1 MTIDSPQAAA
11 KARRSPPR
19 GASQPGSGPSLTQRC
34 ALALL
39 CAGALVSWAGVAH
52 AANPSV
58 WLEELTSVEL
68 RERIAHGS
76 TTVLVPIG
84 GTEQNGAHIALGKHN
99 VRVRVL
105 AGRIAEQL
113 GHTLVA
119 PVLAYVPEGDVD
131 PPTQHMRHAG
141 TLTVPVAAFESVLEG
156 AARSLRRHGFRHVV
170 LLGDH
175 GGYQASLAR
184 VAGKLNRAW
193 GGNGAV
199 ALEQYY
205 RAAQAFD
212 ATLAARGYTQQEI
225 GRHAGLADTSLAWA
239 ADASLIRPQALEPS
253 AGVDG
258 DPRRASAELGR
269 SGVEHIVSASVAAV
283 RARIGQAA
291 SKP

>member
-1 MTIDSPQAAA
+1 MCRCEAPAAA
-11 KARRSPPR
+11 KARPRYKRS
-19 GASQPGSGPSLTQRC
+19 GA
-34 ALALL
+34 ALRALNLL
-39 CAGALVSWAGVAH
+39 CALVLLPWSGIAHGA
-52 AANPSV
+52 NDSV

-68 RERIAHGS
+68 RERIAHGT

-84 GTEQNGAHIALGKHN
+84 GTEQNGAHLALGKHN

-113 GHTLVA
+113 GHTVVA
-119 PVLAYVPEGDVD
+119 PVLAYVPEGDID

-141 TLTVPVAAFESVLEG
+141 TLSVPVAAFESVLEG

-175 GGYQASLAR
+175 GGYQASLLR
-184 VAGKLNRAW
+184 VAGRVNRA
-193 GGNGAV
+193 GEGPAV
-199 ALEQYY
+199 IALEEYY

-225 GRHAGLADTSLAWA
+225 GRHAGLADTALAWA
-239 ADASLIRPQALEPS
+239 VDASLVRPQSLQPVP
-253 AGVDG
+253 GVDG

-269 SGVEHIVSASVAAV
+269 SGVEHIVSASVAAI
-283 RARIGQAA
+283 RARTGSA
-291 SKP
+291 SSKN

>member
-1 MTIDSPQAAA
+1 MTVDG
-11 KARRSPPR
+11 RRV
-19 GASQPGSGPSLTQRC
+19 
-34 ALALL
+34 LALL
-39 CAGALVSWAGVAH
+39 CAGLAWWADASH
-52 AANPSV
+52 AAGSV

-68 RERIAHGS
+68 RERIASGS

-84 GTEQNGAHIALGKHN
+84 GTEQNGAHLVLGKHN

-105 AGRIAEQL
+105 AARIAEQL

-119 PVLAYVPEGDVD
+119 PVLAYVPEGDID

-141 TLTVPVAAFESVLEG
+141 TLSVPVAAFESVLEG
-156 AARSLRRHGFRHVV
+156 AARSLRAHGFRHVV

-175 GGYQASLAR
+175 GGYQASLTR

-193 GGNGAV
+193 GGASGLI
-199 ALEQYY
+199 ALNEYY

-225 GRHAGLADTSLAWA
+225 GRHAGLADTALAWA
-239 ADASLIRPQALEPS
+239 VDASLVRPNALQPVP
-253 AGVDG
+253 GVDG

-269 SGVEHIVSASVAAV
+269 SGVEHIVSASVAAI
-283 RARIGQAA
+283 RARTGTAS